1 MADSCGAYVSA
12 DDLKAAKES
21 ILHIEHVATSKDA
34 NGAPAL
40 VVTDPIRGV
49 DYTNATLD
57 GLFSDIGFKPVNG
70 SFEDGGTLNNR
81 WEVLLYEADGSF
93 YQWMGSLPKV
103 VPAGSTPASAGGIGP
118 GAWVDRSDLTLR
130 SELAASDGAELVANG
145 NDTVNN
151 FLYHTPEEFS
161 GSADSALTS
170 SLSATSSDGRTT
182 WIKGTKSLT
191 ATIDIPDGV
200 KLQNDGNLTSSATT
214 AAFQLK
220 SSSKLSG
227 GAINNTVPSS
237 AFRVWQGVNDA
248 KAENISAAGA
258 VTSATT
264 PAYGVELYQAND
276 FSMNNT
282 NFSGYSGAI
291 NLQQTN
297 RAIITNLTAKNMFFH
312 ASLVAGGYG
321 VLTGGTNDTIVSGLQ
336 YAAGNTNTSDGYT
349 GRHAIYHSVLRIGG
363 VNYTCTNAIFN
374 NVIANYRDKTVE
386 SAGAINIRANT
397 RAIYSNVIIDGS
409 HVSGTAEDGNITSQI
424 FSQGIVR
431 TLKRAEGVSKYG
443 FSWGSTVKGGAP
455 VANITANSIL
465 SVAPASG
472 ITDTNC
478 YAYELDGSKHIL
490 GNLIVDVPGNST
502 PIIVRG
508 AANNILISDIMDT
521 ASPGATGQFILFEPG
536 CSNITL
542 KGIKTNRSMFS
553 GIFNVTD
560 LTVDFPRTSNIS
572 INSNVVTTS
581 DNNGLFSSITT
592 SSNNIVVA
600 FRGHVT
606 QAAINSAIAS
616 IGKTTAPNM
625 PVVVTRGNKSLTI
638 EFYALNGGALINPQT
653 TPINFSITI
662 NT

>member
-1 MADSCGAYVSA
+1 
-12 DDLKAAKES
+12 
-21 ILHIEHVATSKDA
+21 
-34 NGAPAL
+34 
-40 VVTDPIRGV
+40 
-49 DYTNATLD
+49 
-57 GLFSDIGFKPVNG
+57 
-70 SFEDGGTLNNR
+70 
-81 WEVLLYEADGSF
+81 
-93 YQWMGSLPKV
+93 MGSLPKV
-103 VPAGSTPASAGGIGP
+103 VPAGSTPTSTGGIGP
-118 GAWVDRSDLTLR
+118 GAWVDQSDLTLR
-130 SELAASDGAELVANG
+130 SELAAPSGAELISNG
-145 NDTVNN
+145 NDSLNN
-151 FLYHTPEEFS
+151 FLYHTPEEFF
-161 GSADSALTS
+161 GSADSALAS
-170 SLSATSSDGRTT
+170 SLSATASDGRTT

-191 ATIDIPDGV
+191 ATVSIPAGV
-200 KLQNDGNLTSSATT
+200 KMQNDGDLTSSAATT
-214 AAFQLK
+214 AL
-220 SSSKLSG
+220 SLLSGSKLSG
-227 GAINNTVPSS
+227 GSVTNSISSS
-237 AFRVWQGVNDA
+237 AMRIWTGVNDA
-248 KAENISAAGA
+248 KVDNISGSGA
-258 VTSATT
+258 VTSAAS
-264 PAYGVELYQAND
+264 PAYAVELYQAND

-282 NFSGYSGAI
+282 TFSGYSGAI

-297 RAIITNLTAKNMFFH
+297 RAIITNLTAKNMFYH

-321 VLTGGTNDTIVSGLQ
+321 VLTGGANDTIVSGLQ
-336 YAAGNTNTSDGYT
+336 YAAGNTNTADGYT

-443 FSWGSTVKGGAP
+443 FSWGATVTGGAP

-465 SVAPASG
+465 SVSPASG

-478 YAYELDGSKHIL
+478 YAYEIDGSKHIL
-490 GNLIVDVPGNST
+490 SNLILDVPGNSI
-502 PIIVRG
+502 PIIVRAG
-508 AANNILISDIMDT
+508 ANNIIISDIMDT
-521 ASPGATGQFILFEPG
+521 AAAGSTGQFMIFEG
-536 CSNITL
+536 GSNITL

-581 DNNGLFSSITT
+581 DNNALFSSVTT
-592 SSNNIVVA
+592 SSTNIVVA

-606 QAAINSAIAS
+606 QAAVNSAIAS
-616 IGKTTAPNM
+616 IGKTTSPNI
-625 PVVVTRGNKSLTI
+625 PVIASRGTKSLII
-638 EFYALNGGALINPQT
+638 EFYALNGGALVNPQSI
-653 TPINFSITI
+653 PINFSITI